1 MSGVTFN
8 RNRVKLKK
16 LLGIRARLA
25 LLALILVAP
34 LMLERVRSLEETRSK
49 QIAAAS
55 EEFAN
60 ITQHSADTQREVISS
75 VETMLKSAAY
85 IRASGG
91 IARSC
96 EILRAS
102 LPTNLPWIRSIMIV
116 AKDGLVQCS
125 TLNMQVGLN
134 LGDREYFRKA
144 QETRD
149 FVFSDYLF
157 GKTNGR
163 PMMMAAYPV
172 AAINPEEDAVVVA
185 GINIDWLSKIMTNLG
200 GRPGISSLLVDSAGI
215 VIAAPA
221 DQSSMIGRPLDN
233 VPLLSAIAEKA
244 LSSDTP
250 DGFAFIYR
258 RPTAPN
264 ASISFA
270 RISGTQSRLI
280 VSIDEAKV
288 TAAINREIRTAYLQ
302 LGFVCLFVLLGA
314 LIGAEKLII
323 NPIEVMTGMAKR
335 FGEGDWSA
343 RVARNKLPSEFMPLA
358 RAFNAMAAQLSQ
370 RERELVATN
379 DRLTV
384 MASIDMLSGL
394 ANRRGFQSRLD
405 FEWMKAQQYNSEL
418 SLLMID
424 VDHFKLY
431 NDTYGHPEGDA
442 CLTRL
447 GETLA
452 GIAADTMGFAG
463 RYGGEE
469 FCLLLPNT
477 DSLKALEIG
486 ETVRAAVR
494 TSAIPHVTSSHQTV
508 TVSIGVAATLPNDTQ
523 RPGDLIEAADAALY
537 AAKHRGRNTV
547 VEHGFTQADRR
558 SRDGAGGVAISR
570 SRIPAAPQPGAGYT
584 KSRKQPHAKKGIWL
598 GIAALFLH
606 CQSCGT
612 TRQGPSPRP
621 EAESLSPSPA
631 ARARPRVR
639 SR

>member
-8 RNRVKLKK
+8 RNRAKLKQ

-25 LLALILVAP
+25 LLAVILVAP
-34 LMLERVRSLEETRSK
+34 LMLERVRSLEDARTR
-49 QIAAAS
+49 QIAQAT

-60 ITQHSADTQREVISS
+60 LTKHSADTQREVVSS

-91 IARSC
+91 VARSC
-96 EILRAS
+96 DILRAS
-102 LPTNLPWIRSIMIV
+102 LPTNLPWIRSIMFV
-116 AKDGLVQCS
+116 SKDGLVQCA
-125 TLNMQVGLN
+125 TMNILVGIQ

-144 QETRD
+144 QATGD
-149 FVFSDYLF
+149 FVFSDYLSARS
-157 GKTNGR
+157 NNL
-163 PMMMAAYPV
+163 PIIMAAYPV
-172 AAINPEEDAVVVA
+172 SAINQEEDAVVVA
-185 GINIDWLSKIMTNLG
+185 GINIDWMSKIMGNLG
-200 GRPGISSLLVDSAGI
+200 GRPGISSLLVDGSGT
-215 VIAAPA
+215 VMAAPA
-221 DQSSMIGRPLDN
+221 DQSSMIGRSLDN
-233 VPLLSAIAEKA
+233 VPLLASVADKA
-244 LSSDTP
+244 LSTESPSGSLTFTAA
-250 DGFAFIYR
+250 DGSTR
-258 RPTAPN
+258 TV
-264 ASISFA
+264 SFA
-270 RISGTQSRLI
+270 RIPGTQSRLI

-314 LIGAEKLII
+314 LIGAERLII
-323 NPIEVMTGMAKR
+323 NPIEVMTGMARR

-343 RVARNKLPSEFMPLA
+343 RVARRRLPSEFVPLA
-358 RAFNAMAAQLSQ
+358 RAFNAMAGQLSQ

-405 FEWMKAQQYNSEL
+405 FEWMKAQQYDSEL

-442 CLTRL
+442 CLSQL

-452 GIAADTMGFAG
+452 GIAADAMGFAC

-477 DSLKALEIG
+477 GAIKALEIG
-486 ETVRAAVR
+486 EMVRAAVQGLE
-494 TSAIPHVTSSHQTV
+494 IPHATSTHQTV
-508 TVSIGVAATLPNDTQ
+508 TASVGVATTLPNGAQ

-547 VEHGFTQADRR
+547 IEHGFVKLVDEA
-558 SRDGAGGVAISR
+558 
-570 SRIPAAPQPGAGYT
+570 
-584 KSRKQPHAKKGIWL
+584 
-598 GIAALFLH
+598 GIALA
-606 CQSCGT
+606 S
-612 TRQGPSPRP
+612 
-621 EAESLSPSPA
+621 
-631 ARARPRVR
+631 
-639 SR
+639 

>member
-25 LLALILVAP
+25 LVAP
-34 LMLERVRSLEETRSK
+34 LMLERARSLEDNRAK

-55 EEFAN
+55 EQFVN
-60 ITQHSADTQREVISS
+60 LTRHSADTQREVVSS

-116 AKDGLVQCS
+116 SKDGLVQCS

-134 LGDREYFRKA
+134 IGDREYFRKA
-144 QETRD
+144 QETRG

-172 AAINPEEDAVVVA
+172 SALNPEEDAVVVA
-185 GINIDWLSKIMTNLG
+185 GINIDWLSQIMTNLG
-200 GRPGISSLLVDSAGI
+200 GRPGISSVLVDSAGV

-221 DQSSMIGRPLDN
+221 DQTSMIGRPLDA
-233 VPLLSAIAEKA
+233 VPLMAAVAEKA
-244 LSSDTP
+244 LSSDASTGSLSFTAS
-250 DGFAFIYR
+250 DGSNRAL
-258 RPTAPN
+258 
-264 ASISFA
+264 SFA
-270 RISGTQSRLI
+270 RIAGTQSRLI
-280 VSIDEAKV
+280 VSIDEARV

-314 LIGAEKLII
+314 LVGAEKLII
-323 NPIEVMTGMAKR
+323 NPIEVMTGMARR

-343 RVARNKLPSEFMPLA
+343 RVARSKVPSEFVPLA

-405 FEWMKAQQYNSEL
+405 FEWMKAQQYDSEL

-447 GETLA
+447 GETLS

-477 DSLKALEIG
+477 DALKALTVG
-486 ETVRAAVR
+486 ETVRAAVQELR
-494 TSAIPHVTSSHQTV
+494 IPHATSSHQTV
-508 TVSIGVAATLPNDTQ
+508 TVSVGVAATLPNDTQ

-547 VEHGFTQADRR
+547 VEHGFVRLLDE
-558 SRDGAGGVAISR
+558 AGMAL
-570 SRIPAAPQPGAGYT
+570 AG
-584 KSRKQPHAKKGIWL
+584 
-598 GIAALFLH
+598 
-606 CQSCGT
+606 
-612 TRQGPSPRP
+612 
-621 EAESLSPSPA
+621 
-631 ARARPRVR
+631 
-639 SR
+639 